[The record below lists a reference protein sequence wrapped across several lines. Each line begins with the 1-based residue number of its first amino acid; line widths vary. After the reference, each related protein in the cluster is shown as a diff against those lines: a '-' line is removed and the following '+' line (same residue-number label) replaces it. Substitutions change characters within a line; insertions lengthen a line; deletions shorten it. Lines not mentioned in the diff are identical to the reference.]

1 MLKLSLR
8 PIDVWDDENE
18 EYITIGG
25 VEVELEHSLYTVSL
39 WEQKHK
45 KPFASL
51 KGLERKEL
59 LDYISNMMCQTPNI
73 PSTAW
78 LTLTQEDVVKIQE
91 YLNDPGCA
99 TKVYHFG
106 AGANGGKKE
115 TMSAELIYFYMAQFN
130 IPLEFEHWHL
140 NRLMTL
146 IDVAAVKNS
155 PPRKMGKREAA
166 MEHARLNEM
175 RRAQHSGR
183 K

>member
-1 MLKLSLR
+1 MLKLFLR
-8 PIDVWDDENE
+8 PIDVWDDKNE
-18 EYITIGG
+18 EFVTIGG

-59 LDYISNMMCQTPNI
+59 LDYISNMMCQTPNV

-91 YLNDPGCA
+91 YLNDPACA
-99 TKVYHFG
+99 TKVYHSGTG
-106 AGANGGKKE
+106 AGGKKE

-155 PPRKMGKREAA
+155 PPRKMSQKESA
-166 MEHARLNEM
+166 MEQARLNAM
-175 RRAQHSGR
+175 RRARHSGR